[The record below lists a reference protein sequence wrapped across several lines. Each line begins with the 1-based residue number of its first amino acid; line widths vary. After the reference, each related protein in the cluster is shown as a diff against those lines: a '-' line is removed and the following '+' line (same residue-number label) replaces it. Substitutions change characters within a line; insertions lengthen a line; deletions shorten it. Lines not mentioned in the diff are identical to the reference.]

1 MTLASIVLAVAVY
14 DCPARL
20 DAEPAMLWQGCPA
33 PVSGLLYTLGH
44 ADRDEAADRAA
55 TRAAAVLRECAK
67 ELETE
72 RADNDATWLAAGVG
86 LVVGAALGW
95 AAGGGYV
102 GQ

>member
-20 DAEPAMLWQGCPA
+20 DAEPAMLWQGCSA

-55 TRAAAVLRECAK
+55 TRAAAVLRECAR

-72 RADNDATWLAAGVG
+72 RADDGPAWIAAGVG
-86 LVVGAALGW
+86 LAVGAVVGALLV
-95 AAGGGYV
+95 GGV
-102 GQ
+102 HD